1 LDGDDLGLDH
11 VVLAEVL
18 VDVLDVV
25 PVDLGDMDQPHLA
38 TRQGQEG
45 GVRGDAAHG
54 PIDDRAD
61 LEICQDSSSYRTTS
75 SAGSFHS
82 GASPDRPVSHRPVW
96 AVNTTL
102 GWVEEA
108 SLAPV
113 VSQFASAARGSG
125 G

>member
-45 GVRGDAAHG
+45 AVRGDAAHG

-82 GASPDRPVSHRPVW
+82 GASPNRQCPIGPFGPSIRPLSYP
-96 AVNTTL
+96 VNTTL

-113 VSQFASAARGSG
+113 VSQ
-125 G
+125 